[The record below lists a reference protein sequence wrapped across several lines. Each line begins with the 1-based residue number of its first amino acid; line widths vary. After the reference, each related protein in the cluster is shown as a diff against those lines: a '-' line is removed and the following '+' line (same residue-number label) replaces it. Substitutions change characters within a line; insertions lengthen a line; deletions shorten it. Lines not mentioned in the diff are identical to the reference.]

1 MFQLLIQ
8 LPLFELNGMV
18 ELSGFPTQWV
28 ILVELKAD
36 VDLFTYSV
44 EHRLKF
50 GVTFDL
56 NYGQS

>member
-1 MFQLLIQ
+1 
-8 LPLFELNGMV
+8 MV